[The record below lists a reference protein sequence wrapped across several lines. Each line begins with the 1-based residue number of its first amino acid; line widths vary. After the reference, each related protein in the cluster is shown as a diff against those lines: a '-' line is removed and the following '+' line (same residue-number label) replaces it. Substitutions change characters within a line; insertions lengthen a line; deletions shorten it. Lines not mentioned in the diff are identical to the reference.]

1 MDFMK
6 ESVPKN
12 VPTET
17 DRHEGLRDIQVMY
30 SSPANDG
37 TQLSVSKKQTHPNL
51 PPIHFNKKRGAT

>member
-6 ESVPKN
+6 ETVPQN
-12 VPTET
+12 VQTKT

-37 TQLSVSKKQTHPNL
+37 TQLSMSKKQTHPNL
-51 PPIHFNKKRGAT
+51 APIHFNKKREAT